1 MFSSTCTL
9 LVHAIVNT
17 DKKKAELIE
26 MGFFFFKNENQTSFL
41 FSVIKILY
49 YAKANSTLQQ
59 ER

>member
-26 MGFFFFKNENQTSFL
+26 MGFFFFKFFSSFL

>member
-26 MGFFFFKNENQTSFL
+26 MGFFFFKFFSSFL
-41 FSVIKILY
+41 FSVIKL
-49 YAKANSTLQQ
+49 KPTVHCNK
-59 ER
+59 RDNCG